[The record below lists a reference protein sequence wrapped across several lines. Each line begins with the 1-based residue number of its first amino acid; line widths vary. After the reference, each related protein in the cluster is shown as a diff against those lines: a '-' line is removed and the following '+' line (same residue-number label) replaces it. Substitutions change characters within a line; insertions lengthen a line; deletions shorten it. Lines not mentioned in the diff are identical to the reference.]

1 MKLTQRRLLLETF
14 RAEGQLYSYQITG
27 DLHIQQY
34 NSRISDVRKEIGCTC
49 INSRN
54 RRLCTAK
61 EHIISDKDN
70 HFVYKTDTG
79 VVETMPTTS
88 KPVSGYE
95 RFRQMGL
102 YLKNKQEER
111 PVSHEQMYEQ
121 LDASELEA
129 KKETAE
135 RWLRDNERHA
145 AYPEALKRYQSICD
159 ELIRRT
165 LVEA

>member
-1 MKLTQRRLLLETF
+1 
-14 RAEGQLYSYQITG
+14 
-27 DLHIQQY
+27 
-34 NSRISDVRKEIGCTC
+34 
-49 INSRN
+49 
-54 RRLCTAK
+54 
-61 EHIISDKDN
+61 
-70 HFVYKTDTG
+70 
-79 VVETMPTTS
+79 MPTNTQ
-88 KPVSGYE
+88 PTSGYE

-135 RWLRDNERHA
+135 KWLRDNEKHT
-145 AYPEALKRYQSICD
+145 AYPEALRRYQSICD
-159 ELIRRT
+159 ELIKRT